1 MKPKGSHYCSAEGET
16 AEGIAGARSLFVTG
30 PHLLFREAMLRGF
43 DSLSQEDGRERR
55 KLSVA
60 EFPDLTTWVDE
71 DATTWDR
78 SEDHGQI

>member
-1 MKPKGSHYCSAEGET
+1 
-16 AEGIAGARSLFVTG
+16 
-30 PHLLFREAMLRGF
+30 MLRGF
-43 DSLSQEDGRERR
+43 DSLSQADGRERR